1 MEMIAWQL
9 AERVSRNVNIKTIYR
24 ASPQKVKELSADAKK
39 CLECWKAS
47 YLDVRA
53 KIEENER
60 DARWEFDKIKLFGVT
75 DYMANIC
82 KDIYDVAQVLEEFYN
97 IFGPELKVSWL
108 TNFIISFGF
117 CKLIK
122 VLIEDFP
129 TLYFRPNIWLW
140 SFINFEFLR
149 IVYG

>member
-1 MEMIAWQL
+1 MVPLMEMIAWQL

-97 IFGPELKVSWL
+97 IFGPELKVSSL
-108 TNFIISFGF
+108 RKFIISFGF
-117 CKLIK
+117 KAN
-122 VLIEDFP
+122 D
-129 TLYFRPNIWLW
+129 
-140 SFINFEFLR
+140 SFH
-149 IVYG
+149 

>member
-1 MEMIAWQL
+1 MVPLMEMIAWQL

-39 CLECWKAS
+39 CLECWKVS

-97 IFGPELKVSWL
+97 IFGPELKVSL
-108 TNFIISFGF
+108 LKDLILCFG
-117 CKLIK
+117 LNRR
-122 VLIEDFP
+122 LQS
-129 TLYFRPNIWLW
+129 TLYCYFLRKTNYLLK
-140 SFINFEFLR
+140 SFINFHF
-149 IVYG
+149 